1 MSSFVRDILNGIR
14 AHVTRISVGIIRK
27 VTLFTYTP
35 LKVENSPKVI
45 SSRNINYNKWQGLKL
60 NVLPFIS
67 GG

>member
-1 MSSFVRDILNGIR
+1 MSSIVRDILNGIR
-14 AHVTRISVGIIRK
+14 DHVTRISVGIIRK
-27 VTLFTYTP
+27 VTQFTYTP
-35 LKVENSPKVI
+35 SKVENLPIGI